1 MENGNGGNLNMGK
14 VFEGL
19 KVIDLTSALNG
30 PFCTMFLGDY
40 GADVIKIE
48 PLGGEQSR
56 SWGPIDEK
64 SGESGFYGFV
74 NRNKKGCTLNLKTE
88 KGLEMFYEL
97 AKDADVIVEN
107 YRGGVTKK
115 LKIDYET
122 IKKINPNII
131 YASGSGFGQYGPIT
145 HRPCYD
151 VVAQAMGGMLNLTG
165 FKENDPVKV
174 GPSVADHVAGIYL
187 MVGIGMALYH
197 RERTGEGQQIDV
209 SMFDVI
215 FSLLENAIVNYT
227 MGGFVPE
234 RQGNVDPSIAPFDV
248 YKCKDGFVAL
258 GVGNDKLFAKFA
270 NAIGHTEILEDE
282 RYDNNEL
289 RCQNYIPDLQ
299 NLIREWC
306 AQYTKSE
313 IENIMDEAGIPCGPV
328 LNVKEAIEH
337 PHIQARDMM
346 VHCEHPTVGDM
357 YFQGCVIKLSETP
370 GGVETAPPILGQ
382 HNREVFGL
390 TEEEEQALIEEGVL

>member
-1 MENGNGGNLNMGK
+1 MGK

-19 KVIDLTSALNG
+19 KVVDLTTALNG

-48 PLGGEQSR
+48 PVGGEQSR

-74 NRNKKGCTLNLKTE
+74 NRNKKGCTLNLKSE
-88 KGLEMFYEL
+88 KVLEMLYEL
-97 AKDADVIVEN
+97 VKDADVLVEN
-107 YRGGVTKK
+107 YRGGVTER
-115 LKIDYET
+115 LKIDYDT

-151 VVAQAMGGMLNLTG
+151 IVAQAMGGMLNLTG

-187 MVGIGMALYH
+187 MVGVGMALYH
-197 RERTGEGQQIDV
+197 REKTGEGQHIDV

-227 MGGFVPE
+227 MGGFIPE
-234 RQGNVDPSIAPFDV
+234 RNGNVDPSIAPFDV
-248 YKCKDGFVAL
+248 YACKDGFVAL
-258 GVGNDKLFAKFA
+258 GVGNDKLFNKFA
-270 NAIGHTEILEDE
+270 NIIGHQELLEDE
-282 RYDNNEL
+282 RYKDNVS
-289 RCQNYIPDLQ
+289 RCDNYIPDLQ

-306 AQYTKSE
+306 ADYTKSE
-313 IENIMDEAGIPCGPV
+313 IEDIMDEAGIPCGPV

-337 PHIQARDMM
+337 PHIQARYMM

-370 GGVETAPPILGQ
+370 GEVETAPPLVGQ

-390 TEEEEQALIEEGVL
+390 SEEEEKALIEEGVL

>member
-1 MENGNGGNLNMGK
+1 MGK

-19 KVIDLTSALNG
+19 KVVDLTTALNG

-48 PLGGEQSR
+48 PVGGEQSR

-74 NRNKKGCTLNLKTE
+74 NRNKKGCTLNLKSE

-97 AKDADVIVEN
+97 VKDADVLVEN
-107 YRGGVTKK
+107 YRGGVTKR
-115 LKIDYET
+115 LKIDYDT

-151 VVAQAMGGMLNLTG
+151 IVAQAMGGMLNLTG

-187 MVGIGMALYH
+187 MVGVGMALYH
-197 RERTGEGQQIDV
+197 REKTGEGQHIDV

-227 MGGFVPE
+227 MGGFIPE
-234 RQGNVDPSIAPFDV
+234 RNGNVDPSIAPFDV
-248 YKCKDGFVAL
+248 YACKDGFVAL
-258 GVGNDKLFAKFA
+258 GVGNDKLFNKFA
-270 NAIGHTEILEDE
+270 NIIGHQELLEDE
-282 RYDNNEL
+282 RYKDNVS
-289 RCQNYIPDLQ
+289 RCDNYIPDLQ

-306 AQYTKSE
+306 ADYTKSE
-313 IENIMDEAGIPCGPV
+313 IEDIMDEAGIPCGPV

-357 YFQGCVIKLSETP
+357 YFQGCVIKLSERP
-370 GGVETAPPILGQ
+370 GEVETAPPLVGQ

-390 TEEEEQALIEEGVL
+390 SEEEEKTLIEEGVL

>member
-1 MENGNGGNLNMGK
+1 MGK

-19 KVIDLTSALNG
+19 KVVDLTTALNG

-48 PLGGEQSR
+48 PVGGEQSR

-74 NRNKKGCTLNLKTE
+74 NRNKKGCTLNLKSE

-97 AKDADVIVEN
+97 VKDADVLVEN
-107 YRGGVTKK
+107 YRGGVTER
-115 LKIDYET
+115 LKIDYDT

-151 VVAQAMGGMLNLTG
+151 IVAQAMGGMLNLTG

-187 MVGIGMALYH
+187 MVGVGMALYH
-197 RERTGEGQQIDV
+197 REKTGEGQHIDV

-227 MGGFVPE
+227 MGGFIPE
-234 RQGNVDPSIAPFDV
+234 RNGNVDPSIAPFDV
-248 YKCKDGFVAL
+248 YACKDGFVAL
-258 GVGNDKLFAKFA
+258 GVGNDKLFNKFA
-270 NAIGHTEILEDE
+270 NIIGHQELLEDE
-282 RYDNNEL
+282 RYKDNVS
-289 RCQNYIPDLQ
+289 RCDNYIPDLQ

-306 AQYTKSE
+306 ADYTKSE
-313 IENIMDEAGIPCGPV
+313 IEDIMDEAGIPCGPV

-370 GGVETAPPILGQ
+370 GEVETAPPLVGQ
-382 HNREVFGL
+382 HNREIFGL
-390 TEEEEQALIEEGVL
+390 SEEEEKALIEEGVL

>member
-1 MENGNGGNLNMGK
+1 MGK

-19 KVIDLTSALNG
+19 KVVDLTTALNG

-48 PLGGEQSR
+48 PVGGEQSR

-74 NRNKKGCTLNLKTE
+74 NRNKKGCTLNLKSE

-97 AKDADVIVEN
+97 VKDADVLVEN
-107 YRGGVTKK
+107 YRGGVTKR
-115 LKIDYET
+115 LKIDYDT

-151 VVAQAMGGMLNLTG
+151 IVAQAMGGMLNLTG

-187 MVGIGMALYH
+187 MVGVGMALYH
-197 RERTGEGQQIDV
+197 REKTGEGQHIDV

-227 MGGFVPE
+227 MGGFIPE
-234 RQGNVDPSIAPFDV
+234 RNGNVDPSIAPFDV
-248 YKCKDGFVAL
+248 YACKDGFVAL
-258 GVGNDKLFAKFA
+258 GVGNDKLFNKFA
-270 NAIGHTEILEDE
+270 NIIGHQELLEDE
-282 RYDNNEL
+282 RYKDNVS
-289 RCQNYIPDLQ
+289 RCDNYIPDLQ

-306 AQYTKSE
+306 ADYTKSE
-313 IENIMDEAGIPCGPV
+313 IEDIMDEAGIPCGPV

-370 GGVETAPPILGQ
+370 GEVETAPPLVGQ

-390 TEEEEQALIEEGVL
+390 SEEEEKTLIEEGVL

>member
-1 MENGNGGNLNMGK
+1 MGK

-19 KVIDLTSALNG
+19 KVVDLTTALNG

-48 PLGGEQSR
+48 PVGGEQSR

-74 NRNKKGCTLNLKTE
+74 NRNKKGCTLNLKSE

-97 AKDADVIVEN
+97 VKDADVLVEN
-107 YRGGVTKK
+107 YRGGVTER
-115 LKIDYET
+115 LKIDYDT

-151 VVAQAMGGMLNLTG
+151 IVAQAMGGMLNLTG

-187 MVGIGMALYH
+187 MVGVGMALYH
-197 RERTGEGQQIDV
+197 REKTGEGQHIDV

-227 MGGFVPE
+227 MGGFIPE
-234 RQGNVDPSIAPFDV
+234 RNGNVDPSIAPFDV
-248 YKCKDGFVAL
+248 YACKDGFVAL
-258 GVGNDKLFAKFA
+258 GVGNDKLFNKFA
-270 NAIGHTEILEDE
+270 NIIGHQELLEDE
-282 RYDNNEL
+282 RYKDNVS
-289 RCQNYIPDLQ
+289 RCDNYIPDLQ

-306 AQYTKSE
+306 ADYTKSE
-313 IENIMDEAGIPCGPV
+313 IEDIMDEAGIPCGPV

-370 GGVETAPPILGQ
+370 GEVETAPPLVGQ
-382 HNREVFGL
+382 NNREVFGL
-390 TEEEEQALIEEGVL
+390 SEEEEKALIEEGVL

>member
-1 MENGNGGNLNMGK
+1 MGK

-19 KVIDLTSALNG
+19 KVVDLTTALNG

-48 PLGGEQSR
+48 PVGGEQSR

-74 NRNKKGCTLNLKTE
+74 NRNKKGCTLNLKSE

-97 AKDADVIVEN
+97 VKDADVLVEN
-107 YRGGVTKK
+107 YRGGVTER
-115 LKIDYET
+115 LKIDYDT

-151 VVAQAMGGMLNLTG
+151 IVAQAMGGMLNLTG

-187 MVGIGMALYH
+187 MVGVGMALYH
-197 RERTGEGQQIDV
+197 REKTGEGQHIDV

-227 MGGFVPE
+227 MGGFIPE
-234 RQGNVDPSIAPFDV
+234 RNGNVDPSIAPFDV
-248 YKCKDGFVAL
+248 YACKDGFVAL
-258 GVGNDKLFAKFA
+258 GVGNDKLFNKFA
-270 NAIGHTEILEDE
+270 NIIGHPELLEDE
-282 RYDNNEL
+282 RYKDNVS
-289 RCQNYIPDLQ
+289 RCDNYIPDLQ

-306 AQYTKSE
+306 ADYTKSE
-313 IENIMDEAGIPCGPV
+313 IEDIMDEAGIPCGPV
-328 LNVKEAIEH
+328 LDVKEAIEH
-337 PHIQARDMM
+337 PHTQAREMM
-346 VHCEHPTVGDM
+346 VHCEHPTAGNL
-357 YFQGCVIKLSETP
+357 YFQGCVMKMSETP
-370 GGVETAPPILGQ
+370 GVVETPSPLLGE
-382 HNREVFGL
+382 HNREIFGL
-390 TEEEEQALIEEGVL
+390 TEEEEAQLKEEGVI

>member
-1 MENGNGGNLNMGK
+1 MGK

-19 KVIDLTSALNG
+19 KVVDLTTALNG

-48 PLGGEQSR
+48 PVGGEQSR

-74 NRNKKGCTLNLKTE
+74 NRNKKGCTLNLKSE

-97 AKDADVIVEN
+97 VKDADVLVEN
-107 YRGGVTKK
+107 YRGGVTER
-115 LKIDYET
+115 LKIDYDT

-151 VVAQAMGGMLNLTG
+151 IVAQAMGGMLNLTG

-187 MVGIGMALYH
+187 MVGVGMALYH
-197 RERTGEGQQIDV
+197 REKTGEGQHIDV

-227 MGGFVPE
+227 MGGFIPE
-234 RQGNVDPSIAPFDV
+234 RNGNVDPSIAPFDV
-248 YKCKDGFVAL
+248 YACKDGFVAL
-258 GVGNDKLFAKFA
+258 GVGNDKLFNKFA
-270 NAIGHTEILEDE
+270 NIIGHQELLEDE
-282 RYDNNEL
+282 RYKDNVS
-289 RCQNYIPDLQ
+289 RCDNYIPELQ

-306 AQYTKSE
+306 ADYTKSE
-313 IENIMDEAGIPCGPV
+313 IEDIMDEAGIPCGPV

-370 GGVETAPPILGQ
+370 GEVETAPPLVGQ

-390 TEEEEQALIEEGVL
+390 SEEEEKALIEEGVL

>member
-1 MENGNGGNLNMGK
+1 MGK

-19 KVIDLTSALNG
+19 KVVDLTTALNG

-48 PLGGEQSR
+48 PVGGEQSR

-74 NRNKKGCTLNLKTE
+74 NRNKKGCTLNLKSE

-97 AKDADVIVEN
+97 VKDADVLVEN
-107 YRGGVTKK
+107 YRGGVTDR
-115 LKIDYET
+115 LKIDYDT

-151 VVAQAMGGMLNLTG
+151 IVAQAMGGMLNLTG

-187 MVGIGMALYH
+187 MVGVGMALYH
-197 RERTGEGQQIDV
+197 REKTGEGQHIDV

-227 MGGFVPE
+227 MGGFIPE
-234 RQGNVDPSIAPFDV
+234 RNGNVDPSIAPFDV
-248 YKCKDGFVAL
+248 YACKDGFVAL
-258 GVGNDKLFAKFA
+258 GVGNDKLFNKFA
-270 NAIGHTEILEDE
+270 NIIGHQELLEDE
-282 RYDNNEL
+282 RYKDNVS
-289 RCQNYIPDLQ
+289 RCDNYIPDLQ

-306 AQYTKSE
+306 ADYTKSE
-313 IENIMDEAGIPCGPV
+313 IEDIMDEAGIPCGPV

-370 GGVETAPPILGQ
+370 GEVETAPPLVGQ

-390 TEEEEQALIEEGVL
+390 SEEEEKALIEEGVL

>member
-1 MENGNGGNLNMGK
+1 MGK

-19 KVIDLTSALNG
+19 KVVDLTTALNG

-48 PLGGEQSR
+48 PVGGEQSR

-74 NRNKKGCTLNLKTE
+74 NRNKKGCTLNLKSE

-97 AKDADVIVEN
+97 VKDADVLVEN
-107 YRGGVTKK
+107 YRGGVTER
-115 LKIDYET
+115 LKIDYDT

-151 VVAQAMGGMLNLTG
+151 IVAQAMGGMLNLTG

-187 MVGIGMALYH
+187 MVGVGMALYH
-197 RERTGEGQQIDV
+197 REKTGEGQHIDV

-227 MGGFVPE
+227 MGGFIPE
-234 RQGNVDPSIAPFDV
+234 RNGNVDPSIAPFDV
-248 YKCKDGFVAL
+248 YACKDGFVAL
-258 GVGNDKLFAKFA
+258 GVGNDKLFNKFA
-270 NAIGHTEILEDE
+270 NIIGHPELLEDE
-282 RYDNNEL
+282 RYKDNVS
-289 RCQNYIPDLQ
+289 RCDNYIPDLQ

-306 AQYTKSE
+306 ADYTKSE
-313 IENIMDEAGIPCGPV
+313 IEDIMDEAGIPCGPV

-370 GGVETAPPILGQ
+370 GEVETAPPLVGQ
-382 HNREVFGL
+382 HNRGVFGL
-390 TEEEEQALIEEGVL
+390 SEEEEKTLIEEGVL

>member
-1 MENGNGGNLNMGK
+1 MGK

-19 KVIDLTSALNG
+19 KVVDLTTALNG

-48 PLGGEQSR
+48 PVGGEQSR

-74 NRNKKGCTLNLKTE
+74 NRNKKGCTLNLKSE

-97 AKDADVIVEN
+97 VKDADVLVEN
-107 YRGGVTKK
+107 YRGGVTER
-115 LKIDYET
+115 LKIDYDT

-151 VVAQAMGGMLNLTG
+151 IVAQAMGGMLNLTG

-174 GPSVADHVAGIYL
+174 GPSVADHVAGTYL
-187 MVGIGMALYH
+187 MVGVGMALYH
-197 RERTGEGQQIDV
+197 REKTGEGQHIDV

-227 MGGFVPE
+227 MGGFIPE
-234 RQGNVDPSIAPFDV
+234 RNGNVDPSIAPFDV
-248 YKCKDGFVAL
+248 YACKDGFVAL
-258 GVGNDKLFAKFA
+258 GVGNDKLFNKFA
-270 NAIGHTEILEDE
+270 NIIGHQELLEDE
-282 RYDNNEL
+282 RYKDNVS
-289 RCQNYIPDLQ
+289 RCDNYIPDLQ

-306 AQYTKSE
+306 ADYTKSE
-313 IENIMDEAGIPCGPV
+313 IEDIMDEAGIPCGPV

-370 GGVETAPPILGQ
+370 GEVETAPPLVGQ

-390 TEEEEQALIEEGVL
+390 SEEEEKALIEEGVL

>member
-1 MENGNGGNLNMGK
+1 MGK

-19 KVIDLTSALNG
+19 KVVDLTTALNG

-48 PLGGEQSR
+48 PVGGEQSR

-74 NRNKKGCTLNLKTE
+74 NRNKKGCTLNLKSE

-97 AKDADVIVEN
+97 VKDADVLVEN
-107 YRGGVTKK
+107 YRGGVTER
-115 LKIDYET
+115 LKIDYDT

-151 VVAQAMGGMLNLTG
+151 IVAQAMGGMLNLTG

-187 MVGIGMALYH
+187 MVGVGMALYH
-197 RERTGEGQQIDV
+197 REKTGEGQHIDV

-227 MGGFVPE
+227 MGGFIPE
-234 RQGNVDPSIAPFDV
+234 RNGNVDPSIAPFDV
-248 YKCKDGFVAL
+248 YACKDGFVAL
-258 GVGNDKLFAKFA
+258 GVGNDKLFNKFA
-270 NAIGHTEILEDE
+270 NIIGHQELLEDE
-282 RYDNNEL
+282 RYKDNVS
-289 RCQNYIPDLQ
+289 RCDNYIPDLQ

-306 AQYTKSE
+306 ADYTKSE
-313 IENIMDEAGIPCGPV
+313 IEDIMDEAGIPCGPV

-370 GGVETAPPILGQ
+370 GEVETAPPLVGQ

-390 TEEEEQALIEEGVL
+390 SEEEEKALIEEGVL

>member
-1 MENGNGGNLNMGK
+1 MGK

-19 KVIDLTSALNG
+19 KVVDLTTALNG

-48 PLGGEQSR
+48 PVGGEQSR

-74 NRNKKGCTLNLKTE
+74 NRNKKGCTLNLKSE

-97 AKDADVIVEN
+97 VKDADVLVEN
-107 YRGGVTKK
+107 YRGGVTER
-115 LKIDYET
+115 LKIDYDT

-151 VVAQAMGGMLNLTG
+151 IVAQAMGGMLNLTG

-187 MVGIGMALYH
+187 MVGVGMALYH
-197 RERTGEGQQIDV
+197 REKTGEGQHIDV

-227 MGGFVPE
+227 MGGFIPE
-234 RQGNVDPSIAPFDV
+234 RNGNVDPSIAPFDV
-248 YKCKDGFVAL
+248 YACKDGFVAL
-258 GVGNDKLFAKFA
+258 GVGNDKLFNKFA
-270 NAIGHTEILEDE
+270 NIIGHPELLEDE
-282 RYDNNEL
+282 RYKDNVS
-289 RCQNYIPDLQ
+289 RCDNYIPDLQ

-306 AQYTKSE
+306 ADYTKSE
-313 IENIMDEAGIPCGPV
+313 IEDIMDEAGIPCGPV

-370 GGVETAPPILGQ
+370 GEVETAPPLVGQ

-390 TEEEEQALIEEGVL
+390 SEEEEKALIEEGVL

>member
-1 MENGNGGNLNMGK
+1 MGK

-19 KVIDLTSALNG
+19 KVVDLTTALNG

-48 PLGGEQSR
+48 PVGGEQSR

-74 NRNKKGCTLNLKTE
+74 NRNKKGCTLNLKSE

-97 AKDADVIVEN
+97 VKDADVLVEN
-107 YRGGVTKK
+107 YRGGVTER
-115 LKIDYET
+115 LKIDYDT

-151 VVAQAMGGMLNLTG
+151 IVAQAMGGMLNLTG

-187 MVGIGMALYH
+187 MVGVGMALYH
-197 RERTGEGQQIDV
+197 REKTGEGQHIDV

-227 MGGFVPE
+227 MGGFIPE
-234 RQGNVDPSIAPFDV
+234 RNGNVDPSIAPFDV
-248 YKCKDGFVAL
+248 YACKDGFVAL
-258 GVGNDKLFAKFA
+258 GVGNDKLFNKFA
-270 NAIGHTEILEDE
+270 NIIGHPELLEDE
-282 RYDNNEL
+282 RYKDNVS
-289 RCQNYIPDLQ
+289 RCDNYIPDLQ

-306 AQYTKSE
+306 ADYTKSE
-313 IENIMDEAGIPCGPV
+313 IEDIMDEAGIPCGPV

-370 GGVETAPPILGQ
+370 GEVETAPPLVGQ

-390 TEEEEQALIEEGVL
+390 SEEEEKTLIEEGVL

>member
-1 MENGNGGNLNMGK
+1 MGK

-19 KVIDLTSALNG
+19 KVVDLTTALNG

-48 PLGGEQSR
+48 PVGGEQSR

-74 NRNKKGCTLNLKTE
+74 NRNKKGCTLNLKSE

-97 AKDADVIVEN
+97 VKDADVLVEN
-107 YRGGVTKK
+107 YRGGVTER
-115 LKIDYET
+115 LKIDYDT

-151 VVAQAMGGMLNLTG
+151 IVAQAMGGMLNLTG

-187 MVGIGMALYH
+187 MVGVGMALYH
-197 RERTGEGQQIDV
+197 REKTGEGQHIDV

-227 MGGFVPE
+227 MGGFIPE
-234 RQGNVDPSIAPFDV
+234 RNGNVDPSIAPFDV
-248 YKCKDGFVAL
+248 YA
-258 GVGNDKLFAKFA
+258 GVGNDKLFNKFA
-270 NAIGHTEILEDE
+270 NIIGHQELLEDE
-282 RYDNNEL
+282 RYKDNVS
-289 RCQNYIPDLQ
+289 RCDNYIPDLQ

-306 AQYTKSE
+306 ADYTKSE
-313 IENIMDEAGIPCGPV
+313 IEDIMDEAGIPCGPV

-370 GGVETAPPILGQ
+370 GEVETAPPLVGQ

-390 TEEEEQALIEEGVL
+390 SEEEEKALIEEGVL

>member
-1 MENGNGGNLNMGK
+1 MGK

-19 KVIDLTSALNG
+19 KVVDLTTALNG

-48 PLGGEQSR
+48 PVGGEQSR

-74 NRNKKGCTLNLKTE
+74 NRNKKGCTLNLKSE
-88 KGLEMFYEL
+88 NGLEMFYEL
-97 AKDADVIVEN
+97 VKDADVLVEN
-107 YRGGVTKK
+107 YRGGVTER
-115 LKIDYET
+115 LKIDYDT

-151 VVAQAMGGMLNLTG
+151 IVAQAMGGMLNLTG
-165 FKENDPVKV
+165 FKEDDPVKV

-187 MVGIGMALYH
+187 MVGVGMALYH
-197 RERTGEGQQIDV
+197 REKTGEGQHIDV

-227 MGGFVPE
+227 MGGFIPE
-234 RQGNVDPSIAPFDV
+234 RNGNVDPSIAPFDV
-248 YKCKDGFVAL
+248 YACKDGFVAL
-258 GVGNDKLFAKFA
+258 GVGNDKLFNKFA
-270 NAIGHTEILEDE
+270 NIIGHQELLEDE
-282 RYDNNEL
+282 RYKDNVS
-289 RCQNYIPDLQ
+289 RCDNYIPDLQ

-306 AQYTKSE
+306 ADYTKSE
-313 IENIMDEAGIPCGPV
+313 IEDIMDEAGIPCGPV

-370 GGVETAPPILGQ
+370 GEVETAPPLVGQ

-390 TEEEEQALIEEGVL
+390 SEEEEKTLIEEGVL

>member
-1 MENGNGGNLNMGK
+1 MKHGK
-14 VFEGL
+14 SFEGL
-19 KVIDLTSALNG
+19 KVVDLTTALNG

-48 PLGGEQSR
+48 PVGGEQSR

-74 NRNKKGCTLNLKTE
+74 NRNKKGCTLNLKSE

-97 AKDADVIVEN
+97 VKDADVLVEN
-107 YRGGVTKK
+107 YRGGVTER
-115 LKIDYET
+115 LKIDYDT

-151 VVAQAMGGMLNLTG
+151 IVAQAMGGMLNLTG

-187 MVGIGMALYH
+187 MVGVGMALYH
-197 RERTGEGQQIDV
+197 REKTGEGQHIDV

-227 MGGFVPE
+227 MGGFIPE
-234 RQGNVDPSIAPFDV
+234 RNGNVDPSIAPFDV
-248 YKCKDGFVAL
+248 YACKDGFVAL
-258 GVGNDKLFAKFA
+258 GVGNDKLFNKFA
-270 NAIGHTEILEDE
+270 NIIGHPELLEDE
-282 RYDNNEL
+282 RYKDNVS
-289 RCQNYIPDLQ
+289 RCDNYIPDLQ

-306 AQYTKSE
+306 ADYTKGE
-313 IENIMDEAGIPCGPV
+313 IEDIMDEAGIPCGPV

-370 GGVETAPPILGQ
+370 GEVETAPPLVGQ

-390 TEEEEQALIEEGVL
+390 SEEEEKALIEEGVL

>member
-1 MENGNGGNLNMGK
+1 MGK

-19 KVIDLTSALNG
+19 KVVDLTTALNG

-48 PLGGEQSR
+48 PVGGEQSR

-74 NRNKKGCTLNLKTE
+74 NRNKKGCTLNLKSE

-97 AKDADVIVEN
+97 VKDADVLVEN
-107 YRGGVTKK
+107 YRGGVTER
-115 LKIDYET
+115 LKIDYDT

-151 VVAQAMGGMLNLTG
+151 IVAQAMGGMLNLTG

-187 MVGIGMALYH
+187 MVGVGMALYH
-197 RERTGEGQQIDV
+197 REKTGEGQHIDV

-227 MGGFVPE
+227 MGGFIPE
-234 RQGNVDPSIAPFDV
+234 RNGNVDPSIAPFDV
-248 YKCKDGFVAL
+248 YAFKDGFVAL
-258 GVGNDKLFAKFA
+258 GVGNDKLFNKFA
-270 NAIGHTEILEDE
+270 NIIGHQELLEDE
-282 RYDNNEL
+282 RYKDNVS
-289 RCQNYIPDLQ
+289 RCDNYIPDLQ

-306 AQYTKSE
+306 ADYTKSE
-313 IENIMDEAGIPCGPV
+313 IEDIMDEAGIPCGPV

-370 GGVETAPPILGQ
+370 GEVETAPPLVGQ

-390 TEEEEQALIEEGVL
+390 SEEEEKALIEEGVL

>member
-1 MENGNGGNLNMGK
+1 MGK

-19 KVIDLTSALNG
+19 KVVDLTTALNG

-48 PLGGEQSR
+48 PVGGEQSR

-74 NRNKKGCTLNLKTE
+74 NRNKKGCTLNLKSE

-97 AKDADVIVEN
+97 VKDADVLVEN
-107 YRGGVTKK
+107 YRGGVTER
-115 LKIDYET
+115 LKIDYDT

-151 VVAQAMGGMLNLTG
+151 IVAQAMGGMLNLTG
-165 FKENDPVKV
+165 FKEDDPVKV

-187 MVGIGMALYH
+187 MVGVGMALYH
-197 RERTGEGQQIDV
+197 REKTGEGQHIDV

-227 MGGFVPE
+227 MGGFIPE
-234 RQGNVDPSIAPFDV
+234 RNGNVDPSIAPFDV
-248 YKCKDGFVAL
+248 YACKDGFVAL
-258 GVGNDKLFAKFA
+258 GVGNDKLFNKFA
-270 NAIGHTEILEDE
+270 NIIGHQELLEDE
-282 RYDNNEL
+282 RYKDNVS
-289 RCQNYIPDLQ
+289 RCDNYIPDLQ

-306 AQYTKSE
+306 ADYTKSE
-313 IENIMDEAGIPCGPV
+313 IEDIMDEAGIPCGPV

-370 GGVETAPPILGQ
+370 GEVETAPPLVGQ

-390 TEEEEQALIEEGVL
+390 SEEEEMTLIEEGVL

>member
-1 MENGNGGNLNMGK
+1 MGK

-19 KVIDLTSALNG
+19 KVVDLTTALNG

-48 PLGGEQSR
+48 PVGREQSR

-74 NRNKKGCTLNLKTE
+74 NRNKKGCTLNLKSE

-97 AKDADVIVEN
+97 VKDADVLVEN
-107 YRGGVTKK
+107 YRGGVTER
-115 LKIDYET
+115 LKIDYDT

-151 VVAQAMGGMLNLTG
+151 IVAQAMGGMLNLTG

-187 MVGIGMALYH
+187 MVGVGMALYH
-197 RERTGEGQQIDV
+197 REKTGEGQHIDV

-227 MGGFVPE
+227 MGGFIPE
-234 RQGNVDPSIAPFDV
+234 RNGNVDPSIAPFDV
-248 YKCKDGFVAL
+248 YACKDGFVAL
-258 GVGNDKLFAKFA
+258 GVGNDKLFNKFA
-270 NAIGHTEILEDE
+270 NIIGHQELLEDE
-282 RYDNNEL
+282 RYKDNVS
-289 RCQNYIPDLQ
+289 RCDNYIPDLQ

-306 AQYTKSE
+306 ADYTKSE
-313 IENIMDEAGIPCGPV
+313 IEDIMDEAGIPCGPV

-370 GGVETAPPILGQ
+370 GEVETAPPLVGQ

-390 TEEEEQALIEEGVL
+390 SEEEEKALIEEGVL

>member
-1 MENGNGGNLNMGK
+1 MGK

-19 KVIDLTSALNG
+19 KVVDLTTALNG

-48 PLGGEQSR
+48 PVGGEQSR

-74 NRNKKGCTLNLKTE
+74 NRNKKGCTLNLKSE

-97 AKDADVIVEN
+97 VKDADVLVEN
-107 YRGGVTKK
+107 YRGGVTER
-115 LKIDYET
+115 LKIDYDT

-151 VVAQAMGGMLNLTG
+151 IVAQAMGGMLNLTG

-187 MVGIGMALYH
+187 MVGVGMALYH
-197 RERTGEGQQIDV
+197 REKTGEGQHIDV

-227 MGGFVPE
+227 MGGFIPE
-234 RQGNVDPSIAPFDV
+234 RNGNVDPSIAPFDV
-248 YKCKDGFVAL
+248 YACKDGFVAL
-258 GVGNDKLFAKFA
+258 GVGNDKLFNKFA
-270 NAIGHTEILEDE
+270 NIIGHQELLEDE
-282 RYDNNEL
+282 RYKDNVS
-289 RCQNYIPDLQ
+289 RCDNYIPDLQ

-306 AQYTKSE
+306 ADYTKSE
-313 IENIMDEAGIPCGPV
+313 IEDIMDEAGIPCGPV
-328 LNVKEAIEH
+328 LNVKVAIEH

-370 GGVETAPPILGQ
+370 GEVETAPPLVGQ

-390 TEEEEQALIEEGVL
+390 SEEEEKALIEEGVL